1 MKRAAVCLV
10 LLLALSACGY
20 NFRGQVNNLPGDV
33 RTVAIPVFA
42 NHTGEVRIESIITD
56 QVIFQFTRSQ
66 QLRVVSLGQADAVL
80 RGSIDQVTIE
90 DVAYTTAET
99 SRQRRITITINAKL
113 VRTSDG
119 SVLWQDP
126 RLRQRRT
133 YNVGDNPQANEQA
146 KQEAIVEL
154 AQDLAETLHDR
165 VFENF

>member
-1 MKRAAVCLV
+1 MKRAVGCLV

-56 QVIFQFTRSQ
+56 EVIFQFTRSQ
-66 QLRVVSLGQADAVL
+66 QLRVVSEGQADAVL
-80 RGSIDQVTIE
+80 KGSINQVNIE
-90 DVAYTTAET
+90 DVAYTAAET
-99 SRQRRITITINAKL
+99 SRQRRITITIDAKL

-119 SVLWQDP
+119 TVLWHDP

-133 YNVGDNPQANEQA
+133 YNVSDNPQANEQA
-146 KQEAIVEL
+146 KQEAIIAL